1 MPPTS
6 VRDLDDDSV
15 GFLLQAY
22 VDLHTPN
29 HRRGLY
35 QVDLHDVCAALYG
48 PGRCGDEDQNGEDG
62 DGDADAESRLWK
74 YACQTLGLTSLPPSR
89 TTWRG
94 AYANLRSFLHFDGTV
109 FQWQC
114 KEGHL
119 AAVEASIAEVMD
131 PFEAA
136 RAALGD
142 VYDAFAG
149 QAGADPDH
157 VAAAILGAPWS
168 VNVAALVEA
177 LRAPSAALNAA
188 RLRVE
193 EVLLGRDR
201 GGTTALMWA
210 SWYGHVDVVRALLLA
225 FQRFYPETNAHRHR
239 DLMDAVSGGD
249 NDGTT
254 ALMQACERGHLE
266 VVEAILAVQPIAEA
280 KDKRWENA
288 LMVAARTGRADILK
302 ALLGTESVF
311 GRSWRQMLE
320 RGNARRRTPL
330 MIAVE
335 AGNTE
340 AVRVLLE
347 AGANVDRAYPYDPH
361 RLNTGKTALDWAGL
375 YRYPIPPEIIEL
387 LVAYGANTDTSTRAE
402 TVRRAAEALGRPLLP
417 L

>member
-22 VDLHTPN
+22 VDLHAPT

-35 QVDLHDVCAALYG
+35 QGDLHDVCAALYG
-48 PGRCGDEDQNGEDG
+48 PGRCGDEDQNGENG

-74 YACQTLGLTSLPPSR
+74 YACQTLGVTTLPPSR

-94 AYANLRSFLHFDGTV
+94 AYANLRSFLYFDGTL
-109 FQWQC
+109 FLWQC
-114 KEGHL
+114 KEGQL
-119 AAVEASIAEVMD
+119 AAVEARIAEVMD

-136 RAALGD
+136 RAAVRD
-142 VYDAFAG
+142 VSAT
-149 QAGADPDH
+149 
-157 VAAAILGAPWS
+157 VANGVVLA
-168 VNVAALVEA
+168 VLVEA
-177 LRAPSAALNAA
+177 LRAPLAAFGPA

-201 GGTTALMWA
+201 GGMTALMWA
-210 SWYGHVDVVRALLLA
+210 SWYGHVDVVRALLSA
-225 FQRFYPETNAHRHR
+225 FRRFFPPTGALSWEDGDQVVSRR
-239 DLMDAVSGGD
+239 IDAVSDRD
-249 NDGTT
+249 NDGKT

-266 VVEAILAVQPIAEA
+266 VVEAILAVQPTAES
-280 KDKRWENA
+280 KDTPRENA

-302 ALLGTESVF
+302 ALLRTQSVF
-311 GRSWRQMLE
+311 GRSWRQVIE
-320 RGNARRRTPL
+320 KGDARRRTPL

-335 AGNTE
+335 AGNTD

-347 AGANVDRAYPYDPH
+347 AGANVDRAYPYDPNK
-361 RLNTGKTALDWAGL
+361 LNTGQTALDWAGL
-375 YRYPIPPEIIEL
+375 RRYPIPPEIVEL
-387 LVAYGANTDTSTRAE
+387 LVAYGANTDTESRAE

-417 L
+417 LSAAPLPALGL

>member
-29 HRRGLY
+29 HRGGVY
-35 QVDLHDVCAALYG
+35 QEDLHDVCAALYG

-74 YACQTLGLTSLPPSR
+74 YACETLGVTTLPPSQ
-89 TTWRG
+89 TTWRA
-94 AYANLRSFLHFDGTV
+94 AYANLRSFLYFDGTL
-109 FQWQC
+109 FSWQC
-114 KEGHL
+114 KEGQL
-119 AAVEASIAEVMD
+119 AAVEAGIAEVMD

-136 RAALGD
+136 RAALRD
-142 VYDAFAG
+142 VHAT
-149 QAGADPDH
+149 
-157 VAAAILGAPWS
+157 VANGVVLA
-168 VNVAALVEA
+168 VLVEA
-177 LRAPSAALNAA
+177 LRAPLAAFGPA

-201 GGTTALMWA
+201 GGMTALMWA
-210 SWYGHVDVVRALLLA
+210 SWNGHVDVVRALLSA
-225 FQRFYPETNAHRHR
+225 FRRFFPPTDALSWDDGDQVVSRMIN
-239 DLMDAVSGGD
+239 AVSGKD
-249 NDGTT
+249 NDGKT

-266 VVEAILAVQPIAEA
+266 VVEAILAVHPTAE
-280 KDKRWENA
+280 KIHIRGESA
-288 LMVAARTGRADILK
+288 LTVAARTGRADILK

-320 RGNARRRTPL
+320 KGNARRRTPL

-335 AGNTE
+335 AGKTE

-347 AGANVDRAYPYDPH
+347 AGANVDHASPHHPY
-361 RLNTGKTALDWAGL
+361 TGQTALDWAGL
-375 YRYPIPPEIIEL
+375 SRYPIPPEIIEL
-387 LVAYGANTDTSTRAE
+387 LVAYGANTDTERRAE

>member
-29 HRRGLY
+29 HRGGVY
-35 QVDLHDVCAALYG
+35 QEDLHDVCAALYG

-74 YACQTLGLTSLPPSR
+74 YACQTLGVTTLPASQ

-94 AYANLRSFLHFDGTV
+94 TYENLRSFLYFGGTL
-109 FQWQC
+109 FRWQC
-114 KEGHL
+114 KEGEL
-119 AAVEASIAEVMD
+119 AAVDARIAEVMD

-136 RAALGD
+136 RAAVHD
-142 VYDAFAG
+142 VY
-149 QAGADPDH
+149 
-157 VAAAILGAPWS
+157 AAVTDGGGGIDLAVLA
-168 VNVAALVEA
+168 EA
-177 LRAPSAALNAA
+177 LRAPGTAFGPA

-201 GGTTALMWA
+201 SGMTALMWA
-210 SWYGHVDVVRALLLA
+210 SWNGHVDVVRALLSA
-225 FQRFYPETNAHRHR
+225 FRRFYPR
-239 DLMDAVSGGD
+239 DGVLFWDDGDQVVSRMIDAVTGRD
-249 NDGTT
+249 NDGKT

-280 KDKRWENA
+280 KDMRWENA

-311 GRSWRQMLE
+311 GRSWRQTLQA
-320 RGNARRRTPL
+320 GNARRRTPL

-335 AGNTE
+335 AGKTE

-347 AGANVDRAYPYDPH
+347 AGANVDHASPHHPY
-361 RLNTGKTALDWAGL
+361 TGQTALDWAGL
-375 YRYPIPPEIIEL
+375 SRYPIPPEIIEL
-387 LVAYGANTDTSTRAE
+387 LVAYGANTDTESRAE